1 MRNLIL
7 VLIAFIAI
15 VTFIKA
21 YDGHETNPAEVHGMP
36 AVELPSSKG

>member
-21 YDGHETNPAEVHGMP
+21 YDGNDLNPAE
-36 AVELPSSKG
+36 SSTRTIQSSAP